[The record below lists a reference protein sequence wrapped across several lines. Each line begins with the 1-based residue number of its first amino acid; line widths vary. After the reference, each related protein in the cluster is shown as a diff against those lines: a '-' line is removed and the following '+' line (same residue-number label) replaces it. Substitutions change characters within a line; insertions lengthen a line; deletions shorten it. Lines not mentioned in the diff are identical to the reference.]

1 LIQQFYHILFY
12 FFSLYFAKIFLHL
25 PFTPYFSYPYE
36 GNKDGIQLS
45 VYSTLFEK
53 KGNSNFVISLCEIPE
68 RHVGLSIFTEV
79 KKVAFDLDTVS
90 PSSIILQFTKV
101 QSLKCYV
108 TNHHCVD
115 LSDHAKCMMAV
126 QGSMA
131 VQSPRGLEVKFK
143 NRVHG
148 NFRSNRK
155 QPWWIEL
162 QVEKSNLVYR
172 VG

>member
-12 FFSLYFAKIFLHL
+12 FFLYISPKYFCIFHSRLILAIH
-25 PFTPYFSYPYE
+25 E

-53 KGNSNFVISLCEIPE
+53 KGNSNFVISFCEIPE
-68 RHVGLSIFTEV
+68 RHVILSIFTDV
-79 KKVAFDLDTVS
+79 KQVAFVLDTVS
-90 PSSIILQFTKV
+90 PSPIILQFTKV
-101 QSLKCYV
+101 QSLKCSV

-115 LSDHAKCMMAV
+115 LSDPAKCMVAV
-126 QGSMA
+126 QGSKA

-143 NRVHG
+143 NRNHG

-155 QPWWIEL
+155 QPW
-162 QVEKSNLVYR
+162 
-172 VG
+172 